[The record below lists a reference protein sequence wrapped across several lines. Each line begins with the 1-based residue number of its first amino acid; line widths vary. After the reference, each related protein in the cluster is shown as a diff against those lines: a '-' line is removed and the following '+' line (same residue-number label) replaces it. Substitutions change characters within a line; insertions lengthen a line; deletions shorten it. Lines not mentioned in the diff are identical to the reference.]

1 MIMQHRRFILMR
13 PCRMPMP
20 DQMTFIT
27 FYKMN
32 YLFMGNYEIGKD
44 VIVKY
49 SNLQITITSSCHEAI
64 VLFDIAVL
72 HALQTIFLET
82 NGLRKFTTLNIL
94 KIILGNKDAHFGKKI
109 IKEKT
114 ITSEQ
119 ILNSIKKLSK
129 FKIKRI
135 DQKDL
140 DVKKLL
146 NIKINEDNLE
156 FINEPCLVYILR
168 NRFLQSVHFENFDLE
183 TLRLKN
189 EGKKQFL
196 HQNIFVIEFQLY
208 VLDHVY
214 NTNNSIRL
222 ENKKLKQILK
232 NDIEEKKVK
241 DLYKQKMLS
250 YDLYRRKIRELE
262 NSFYNKY
269 LKTFLVSLQRHEI
282 IKSFQISQYL
292 TIIMK

>member
-1 MIMQHRRFILMR
+1 MKKY
-13 PCRMPMP
+13 RMPMP
-20 DQMTFIT
+20 DQMMFIT
-27 FYKMN
+27 FSKMN
-32 YLFMGNYEIGKD
+32 YLLMANYEVGKD
-44 VIVKY
+44 VKVKY

-82 NGLRKFTTLNIL
+82 NGSRKFTTLNIL
-94 KIILGNKDAHFGKKI
+94 KIILGNKNAHFGKKI

-146 NIKINEDNLE
+146 DLKINEDNLE

-168 NRFLQSVHFENFDLE
+168 NRFLQSVRFENFDLE
-183 TLRLKN
+183 SLRLKN

-196 HQNIFVIEFQLY
+196 HQNIFVVEFQLY

-214 NTNNSIRL
+214 NTKDLIRL

-241 DLYKQKMLS
+241 NLYEQRMLS

-262 NSFYNKY
+262 NSFVNKY
-269 LKTFLVSLQRHEI
+269 LKTFLINLQKNKI
-282 IKSFQISQYL
+282 IKSFQISQYS
-292 TIIMK
+292 TVIIK